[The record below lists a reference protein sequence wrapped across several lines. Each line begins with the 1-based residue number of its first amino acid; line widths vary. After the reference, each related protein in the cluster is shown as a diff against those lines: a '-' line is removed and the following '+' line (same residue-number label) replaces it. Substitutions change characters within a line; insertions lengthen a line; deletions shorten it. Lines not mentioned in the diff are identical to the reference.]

1 MNILILQPPIVQ
13 LNTAYP
19 SGAYLSAFFKSL
31 GHKTR
36 WLDLSLE
43 LYYEIFSRAGLTKL
57 FSLCS
62 ESALK
67 LADKAEQAGDEATA
81 FNLRR
86 YVAQKDLWINW
97 IDFITAILRPGRH
110 DSFSSGYENAH
121 RFVFGAHVPRGS
133 RMENYLAN
141 LNHDLTTDD
150 ARSLASFAL
159 ADLADFIAVA
169 FDKNFS
175 LVRYAESLTV
185 SESSFADVE
194 KGADSPILKE
204 FYLPLLQRLFMEGEK
219 GKSLPLATAAFASSA
234 TPSAGTPR
242 NAPEKLLVLI
252 SIPFAGTFAAA
263 LATGRF
269 FKTHFGESVYVSFGG
284 GFVNTEL
291 RDTNERK
298 LANYCDAICYDRG
311 YASYKKLIDNEND
324 FDKLISPIYKFR
336 QFIKLTDGSI
346 SVVEPLSDE
355 TSEEYKRALV
365 YEKEITMSLI
375 PDFSDIDFSQY
386 PRLIDDTNPMH
397 RLWS

>member
-43 LYYEIFSRAGLTKL
+43 LYYEIFSRAGLEKL

-62 ESALK
+62 ENALH
-67 LADKAEQAGDEATA
+67 LADKAEKSGDEATA

-97 IDFITAILRPGRH
+97 IDFITAILRPGKR
-110 DSFSSGYENAH
+110 DSLSSGYENAH

-141 LNHDLTTDD
+141 LTHDLTTDD

-185 SESSFADVE
+185 SESSFAEVE

-204 FYLPLLQRLFMEGEK
+204 FYKPLLQRLFMEGKNGETVQ
-219 GKSLPLATAAFASSA
+219 AQ
-234 TPSAGTPR
+234 PS
-242 NAPEKLLVLI
+242 
-252 SIPFAGTFAAA
+252 
-263 LATGRF
+263 
-269 FKTHFGESVYVSFGG
+269 
-284 GFVNTEL
+284 
-291 RDTNERK
+291 
-298 LANYCDAICYDRG
+298 
-311 YASYKKLIDNEND
+311 
-324 FDKLISPIYKFR
+324 
-336 QFIKLTDGSI
+336 
-346 SVVEPLSDE
+346 
-355 TSEEYKRALV
+355 
-365 YEKEITMSLI
+365 
-375 PDFSDIDFSQY
+375 
-386 PRLIDDTNPMH
+386 PRLAQNSP
-397 RLWS
+397 REF